1 MAIAAV
7 VSSKNGPIYVVSTHL
22 ESNADAQ
29 YRHAQFEILLDG
41 IDRFAPDMPVLN
53 GGDLNTGNH
62 MPPDFDWQNE
72 TLFDLGRERGYSWGF
87 NGEGTTTRPSLIS
100 PHADR
105 KMKLDW
111 FSGRGLSCKNKG
123 VLSSKPKGQPALSDH
138 DCIWRNVKI

>member
-29 YRHAQFEILLDG
+29 YRHAQFEMLLDG
-41 IDRFAPDMPVLN
+41 IDRFAPDMPVLI

-138 DCIWRNVKI
+138 DCIWCNVKI